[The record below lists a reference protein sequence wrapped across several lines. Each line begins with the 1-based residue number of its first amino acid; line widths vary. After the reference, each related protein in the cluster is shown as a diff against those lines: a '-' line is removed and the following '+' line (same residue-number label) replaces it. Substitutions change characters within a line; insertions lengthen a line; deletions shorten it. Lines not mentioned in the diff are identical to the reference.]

1 MAARAKPTSS
11 RKSKP
16 RIPRSFALMGH
27 TITVQHIPQAKWP
40 PDLAEAVG
48 FFDPA
53 RMVIGICAGDG
64 ASTQEQ
70 AFWHE
75 AVHAMLYCLGSPDYG
90 NEQFVDQMGGLI
102 HQLVSSAEHA

>member
-1 MAARAKPTSS
+1 MARHAKQTSS
-11 RKSKP
+11 RRSKP
-16 RIPRSFALMGH
+16 RIPRAFSLMGH
-27 TITVQHIPQAKWP
+27 RIEVQHIAQAKWP
-40 PDLAEAVG
+40 ADLAEAVG

-53 RMVIGICAGDG
+53 RMVIGVCSGD
-64 ASTQEQ
+64 SVTTQEQ

-102 HQLVSSAEHA
+102 HQLVTSAEHA